1 MSSQW
6 DLGQQVVDQLCEL
19 VRAGWS
25 VCAAAK
31 YLGVREYV
39 AYRIAYEY
47 ELPLQRKRRITEG
60 EQKQIVMYWETGMA
74 PMDIA
79 RTTGVKCPSPDF
91 SCVWG

>member
-1 MSSQW
+1 LSSQW

-39 AYRIAYEY
+39 A
-47 ELPLQRKRRITEG
+47 
-60 EQKQIVMYWETGMA
+60 
-74 PMDIA
+74 
-79 RTTGVKCPSPDF
+79 
-91 SCVWG
+91 